1 MFKNYEG
8 FVIKYKYE
16 RIVIGPTVDTEGGGR
31 GGKVSNSHYYSPP
44 PPWFLTLTIQSSHI
58 ISQKIIESA

>member
-16 RIVIGPTVDTEGGGR
+16 RIVIGPTVDTEGGGGEGRAR
-31 GGKVSNSHYYSPP
+31 GIILTNTPP
-44 PPWFLTLTIQSSHI
+44 PSLVSSFNNSIITYHI
-58 ISQKIIESA
+58 TENN